1 MDVLRFECEA
11 YTITI
16 QTANNTNAW
25 KRFQSRVNS
34 VENPDAAWHYCD
46 YRSSRKGVLSL
57 DDFSH
62 AEPTNIEPG
71 KDGQRWEKARPV
83 VFETNSYNIFVE
95 FHNIKGTPRIIH
107 ARKEI
112 SEGFTYYPQLQLK
125 GGILSGH
132 IDFLNEPGTF
142 SLRFEYATETGNR
155 QEDWLHF
162 DVVSPKLDTK
172 HDLQRIKDV
181 IFEEYDYQIFQYLT
195 TTFTSLHLDRTK
207 QVPNNVVWLAIF
219 KSIFKPYVKS
229 VNYIIHAPNRKAL
242 REEQLL
248 RPDKI
253 KRWNPQQENIYGE
266 ACCNLGK
273 ERANR
278 NYYRT
283 VKTINTTD
291 TVENRFVKFTL
302 LYLVKRMRIVFHDIQ
317 TKYSKY
323 ISPDEVSEMNE
334 YERQIKNLSQN
345 PFFRSVGTFEG
356 FRQHSAVLQ
365 QRSGYSQVYRFW
377 LMLHSSIDMAVGTT
391 NIGLMPI
398 WKLYEIW
405 CFLTMKKMIQQIMS
419 IKDNERHLY
428 MDEYPKRAMDMF
440 INPDANVSVT
450 FRHPN
455 LSTEARLCYQETY
468 TNDVREG
475 EDGLIYPHTETT
487 QQRPDIV
494 LYIRPSKSE
503 SKFRLT
509 YLYDAKYRVK
519 DAANTNDSDSPL
531 EDTLNQMHRYR
542 DAIYFDIDEAE
553 RPRGKEI
560 IGGFILFPGRGEK
573 AEVEKQ
579 AYYKSIEKVNIGA
592 FPLLPKRGDENDYDV
607 ECSLLEEHLRKVIL
621 GELPYEQIKDSIPQK
636 GLRYEDASDGN
647 DIVLVS
653 KIRGSGVQR
662 KWIADHLLLNIPIEN
677 ITKVPDLVRAQQVIV
692 FDNEGFAAFSVIPQ
706 KAECW
711 TKKELSEKGY
721 PDARHDNYF
730 MLKLEKDVTNELP
743 NLSLAELQA
752 MKLDKE
758 TKLTIVKK
766 REIC

>member
-1 MDVLRFECEA
+1 
-11 YTITI
+11 
-16 QTANNTNAW
+16 
-25 KRFQSRVNS
+25 
-34 VENPDAAWHYCD
+34 
-46 YRSSRKGVLSL
+46 
-57 DDFSH
+57 
-62 AEPTNIEPG
+62 
-71 KDGQRWEKARPV
+71 
-83 VFETNSYNIFVE
+83 
-95 FHNIKGTPRIIH
+95 
-107 ARKEI
+107 
-112 SEGFTYYPQLQLK
+112 
-125 GGILSGH
+125 
-132 IDFLNEPGTF
+132 
-142 SLRFEYATETGNR
+142 
-155 QEDWLHF
+155 
-162 DVVSPKLDTK
+162 
-172 HDLQRIKDV
+172 
-181 IFEEYDYQIFQYLT
+181 
-195 TTFTSLHLDRTK
+195 
-207 QVPNNVVWLAIF
+207 
-219 KSIFKPYVKS
+219 
-229 VNYIIHAPNRKAL
+229 
-242 REEQLL
+242 
-248 RPDKI
+248 
-253 KRWNPQQENIYGE
+253 
-266 ACCNLGK
+266 
-273 ERANR
+273 
-278 NYYRT
+278 
-283 VKTINTTD
+283 
-291 TVENRFVKFTL
+291 
-302 LYLVKRMRIVFHDIQ
+302 
-317 TKYSKY
+317 
-323 ISPDEVSEMNE
+323 
-334 YERQIKNLSQN
+334 
-345 PFFRSVGTFEG
+345 
-356 FRQHSAVLQ
+356 
-365 QRSGYSQVYRFW
+365 
-377 LMLHSSIDMAVGTT
+377 
-391 NIGLMPI
+391 MPI